1 MTQPSDGFEQIIRS
15 LAARIHAVEIRET
28 SPPPSCL
35 VADLPAASVDKRGR
49 LRFVVDGRKI
59 GEVSGAGTGV
69 LAYDD
74 GGAWRRTGDDTTV
87 TS

>member
-1 MTQPSDGFEQIIRS
+1 MTQPSDGLEQIIRNLS
-15 LAARIHAVEIRET
+15 ARIHAVEIRET
-28 SPPPSCL
+28 SPPPSSS
-35 VADLPAASVDKRGR
+35 VADLPPASLTKRGR
-49 LRFVVDGRKI
+49 LRYVTNGCKI

-87 TS
+87 IS